1 MVFRLSGPGLMH
13 DAGCDGSLSGICQ
26 HLHDWKHGVEM
37 LLAPKRNLVVA
48 SYGVGILPQVQMES
62 PILWSRQCTVKHV
75 DLYLEFHILEILSR
89 NGQCPFVFPCAGIG
103 WNPYVQPD
111 RLRRAGFD
119 ILYLYNIQNIGN
131 E

>member
-1 MVFRLSGPGLMH
+1 GDHGVATDQVFDPYLVHHEGDPFVEHVIAVYPCPVDLLDAGYHAVEMVFRLSGPGLMH

-62 PILWSRQCTVKHV
+62 PILWSRQCTVKH
-75 DLYLEFHILEILSR
+75 
-89 NGQCPFVFPCAGIG
+89 
-103 WNPYVQPD
+103 
-111 RLRRAGFD
+111 
-119 ILYLYNIQNIGN
+119 
-131 E
+131 